1 MPTTEK
7 IISVLFAFLPL
18 LLTFIVVIA
27 VLSLAHIFLIKRQA
41 DLGNEK
47 LFSRQLTMLGLTI
60 TGILA
65 VVLSLPISDSS
76 RNQIIGLIGLVISGI
91 FAFSSSTIF
100 ANLLAGIMLR
110 VTKPFRAGDFI
121 QVDDF
126 FGRVVERGLLDTE
139 IQTEL
144 RDLVALPNTFLIT
157 RPISVTSAS
166 GTIISTTLSLGYDLH
181 HAKIDELL
189 TQAALNCGLTDAF
202 VHVVELGDFS
212 VVYKVSGKLEEVK
225 NIISSRSRLNK
236 EVLDVLHNNQIEI
249 VSPSFMN
256 QRRMPDDSKVIP
268 ARLTTKVED
277 NTHSVEDVVFDKA
290 EKAGQIETEKTQI
303 KEQVAELKQKL
314 TEASGEKE
322 TVIKHDIEKLS
333 EQLANKNKEKPDPN

>member
-1 MPTTEK
+1 
-7 IISVLFAFLPL
+7 
-18 LLTFIVVIA
+18 
-27 VLSLAHIFLIKRQA
+27 
-41 DLGNEK
+41 
-47 LFSRQLTMLGLTI
+47 
-60 TGILA
+60 
-65 VVLSLPISDSS
+65 
-76 RNQIIGLIGLVISGI
+76 
-91 FAFSSSTIF
+91 
-100 ANLLAGIMLR
+100 
-110 VTKPFRAGDFI
+110 
-121 QVDDF
+121 
-126 FGRVVERGLLDTE
+126 LDTE

-157 RPISVTSAS
+157 RPISVTSSS

-181 HAKIDELL
+181 HSKIDELL

-256 QRRMPDDSKVIP
+256 QRRMPDESKVIP
-268 ARLTTKVED
+268 ARLKTKTEE

-290 EKAGQIETEKTQI
+290 EKAGKIETEKAQI
-303 KEQVAELKQKL
+303 KEQVVELKQKL

-322 TVIKHDIEKLS
+322 AIIKHDIEKLS
-333 EQLANKNKEKPDPN
+333 EQLSNKNKEKPDPN